1 MPRGETSNVADG
13 LEHVV
18 AAETVL
24 SKVDG
29 EAGVLIMRGHYLQDI
44 AGHRSF
50 EWLTGVL
57 WQDFVDRPLSE
68 ADLRRDLG
76 HARERAYTKMLDL
89 LPIAARLAPLAAVR
103 LLLASVPDDADDAP
117 LLLTATVAVG
127 LAAVIRL
134 RDGKKPIAPDP
145 HIGHAADFLRMLKWA
160 SPTPDETAALDTYLV
175 SAADHG
181 LNASTFTARVA
192 ASTRASLTDAI
203 TAALCA
209 LKGPLHGGAPGPVL
223 DMLDAIGPADNAEAW
238 LDAAVMR
245 GDRLMGFGHRVYRVQ
260 DPRSDVVKA
269 VVSRLNRDIGRLHYA
284 EAVEQA
290 ALAVLIKRKPN
301 RSLQT
306 NLEFYTAL
314 LLEALGIPRD
324 ALTGAFAVARVVGW
338 IAHALEQQA
347 GGRLIRP
354 QSDYIGPAPR
364 CITRLLHA
372 TSPACGRGR
381 REAPGEGLSHA
392 PHPRISIATTCQNYT
407 PPKYPSRCD
416 PSSTTPTPR

>member
-1 MPRGETSNVADG
+1 MPRGETSKVADG
-13 LEHVV
+13 LENVV

-29 EAGVLIMRGHYLQDI
+29 EAGVLILRGHHLRDI
-44 AGHRSF
+44 AGRRSF

-68 ADLRRDLG
+68 EALRRDLG
-76 HARERAYTKMLDL
+76 QARERAFSSMRDT
-89 LPIAARLAPLAAVR
+89 LPIAARLPPLAGLR
-103 LLLASVPDDADDAP
+103 LLLASVPDDADGAP

-127 LAAVIRL
+127 LAAVIRI
-134 RDGKKPIAPDP
+134 RAGKTPVAPDP
-145 HIGHAADFLRMLKWA
+145 HTGHAADFLRMLRGTA
-160 SPTPDETAALDTYLV
+160 RTADESAALDTYLV
-175 SAADHG
+175 TAADHG

-192 ASTRASLTDAI
+192 ASTKASLTDAV

-223 DMLDAIGPADNAEAW
+223 DMLDAIGPAENAEAW

-269 VVSRLNRDIGRLHYA
+269 VVSRLNHDVGRLRYA

-290 ALAVLIKRKPN
+290 ALAVLTTRKPN

-324 ALTGAFAVARVVGW
+324 AFTGVFAVARVVGW

-347 GGRLIRP
+347 EGRLIRP
-354 QSDYIGPAPR
+354 QSDYIGPLPR
-364 CITRLLHA
+364 A
-372 TSPACGRGR
+372 A
-381 REAPGEGLSHA
+381 
-392 PHPRISIATTCQNYT
+392 
-407 PPKYPSRCD
+407 
-416 PSSTTPTPR
+416 

>member
-1 MPRGETSNVADG
+1 MPRDDTSHVADG
-13 LEHVV
+13 LENVV

-29 EAGVLIMRGHYLQDI
+29 EAGVLILRGHRVEDV
-44 AGHRSF
+44 AGRRSF

-57 WQDFVDRPLSE
+57 WQGFVDRPLTE
-68 ADLRRDLG
+68 AALRRDLG
-76 HARERAYTKMLDL
+76 LARAQAFVDL
-89 LPIAARLAPLAAVR
+89 RDKLPMAAGLSPLAAAR
-103 LLLASVPDDADDAP
+103 LLLASVPDECPDQP
-117 LLLTATVAVG
+117 LRLTATLAVG
-127 LAAVIRL
+127 LAAAIRV
-134 RDGKKPIAPDP
+134 RDGKSALAPDP
-145 HIGHAADFLRMLKWA
+145 DAGHAADFLRMLKGVA
-160 SPTPDETAALDTYLV
+160 PTPDEAAALDTYLV
-175 SAADHG
+175 TAADHG
-181 LNASTFTARVA
+181 LNASTFTARVV
-192 ASTRASLTDAI
+192 ASTRASLTDAV

-223 DMLDAIGPADNAEAW
+223 DMLDAIGPAENAEAW

-269 VVSRLNRDIGRLHYA
+269 VVSKLNRDIGRLRYA

-290 ALAVLIKRKPN
+290 ALAVLVKRKPN

-314 LLEALGIPRD
+314 LLEALGVPRD
-324 ALTGAFAVARVVGW
+324 AFTGAFAIARVVGW

-354 QSDYIGPAPR
+354 QSAYVGPA
-364 CITRLLHA
+364 
-372 TSPACGRGR
+372 G
-381 REAPGEGLSHA
+381 
-392 PHPRISIATTCQNYT
+392 
-407 PPKYPSRCD
+407 
-416 PSSTTPTPR
+416 

>member
-13 LEHVV
+13 LENVV

-29 EAGVLIMRGHYLQDI
+29 AAGVLVLRGHHLHEV
-44 AGHRSF
+44 AGRRSF
-50 EWLTGVL
+50 EWLTGLL
-57 WQDFVDRPLSE
+57 WQELVSRPLGE

-76 HARERAYTKMLDL
+76 LARRQAFERLGAL
-89 LPIAARLAPLAAVR
+89 LPAAARLAPLAAVR
-103 LLLASVPDDADDAP
+103 LLLASVPDEADDAP

-127 LAAVIRL
+127 LAAAIRV
-134 RDGKKPIAPDP
+134 RDGRPPVAPDP
-145 HIGHAADFLRMLKWA
+145 SAGHAADFLRMLKGA
-160 SPTPDETAALDTYLV
+160 PPAPDEAAALETYLV
-175 SAADHG
+175 TAADHG

-192 ASTRASLTDAI
+192 ASTQASLTDAV
-203 TAALCA
+203 TAALCT

-223 DMLDAIGPADNAEAW
+223 DMLDAIGAPENAEAW
-238 LDAAVMR
+238 LDAAVLR

-269 VVSRLNRDIGRLHYA
+269 VVQRLNRDIGRLRYA

-290 ALAVLIKRKPN
+290 ALAVLARRKPA

-314 LLEALGIPRD
+314 LLEALSVPRD
-324 ALTGAFAVARVVGW
+324 AFTGVFAVARVVGW
-338 IAHALEQQA
+338 IAHAREQQA

-354 QSDYIGPAPR
+354 QSAYVGPEPR
-364 CITRLLHA
+364 SNVRSTAAIDGR
-372 TSPACGRGR
+372 SPR
-381 REAPGEGLSHA
+381 P
-392 PHPRISIATTCQNYT
+392 
-407 PPKYPSRCD
+407 
-416 PSSTTPTPR
+416 

>member
-1 MPRGETSNVADG
+1 MLIHLIKIDEARLNVWHCHVNLPRRTHMPRGETSNVADG
-13 LEHVV
+13 LENVV

-24 SKVDG
+24 SNVDG
-29 EAGVLIMRGHYLQDI
+29 EAGVLILRGHYLQDI
-44 AGHRSF
+44 AERRSF
-50 EWLTGVL
+50 EWLTGLL

-68 ADLRRDLG
+68 AELRRDLG
-76 HARERAYTKMLDL
+76 LARVRAFERFGDL
-89 LPIAARLAPLAAVR
+89 LPGAGRLTPLAAVR
-103 LLLASVPDDADDAP
+103 LLLASVPDDAEDAP
-117 LLLTATVAVG
+117 LLLTAMVAVG
-127 LAAVIRL
+127 LAAAIRV
-134 RDGKKPIAPDP
+134 RDGKPPIAPDP
-145 HIGHAADFLRMLKWA
+145 RSGHAADFLRMLKGTPPA
-160 SPTPDETAALDTYLV
+160 PDEAAALDTYLV

-192 ASTRASLTDAI
+192 ASTRASLTDAV

-223 DMLDAIGPADNAEAW
+223 DMLDAIGPAENAETW

-269 VVSRLNRDIGRLHYA
+269 VVERLNRDAGRLRYA

-290 ALAVLIKRKPN
+290 ALAVLVKRKPN

-324 ALTGAFAVARVVGW
+324 AFTGVFAVARVVGW

-354 QSDYIGPAPR
+354 QSDYVGLMPR
-364 CITRLLHA
+364 
-372 TSPACGRGR
+372 G
-381 REAPGEGLSHA
+381 
-392 PHPRISIATTCQNYT
+392 
-407 PPKYPSRCD
+407 
-416 PSSTTPTPR
+416 

>member
-13 LEHVV
+13 LENVV
-18 AAETVL
+18 AAETML

-29 EAGVLIMRGHYLQDI
+29 EAGVLILRGQYLQDI
-44 AGHRSF
+44 AGRHSF
-50 EWLTGVL
+50 EWLTGLL
-57 WQDFVDRPLSE
+57 WQELVDRPLSE
-68 ADLRRDLG
+68 EALRRDLG
-76 HARERAYTKMLDL
+76 QARERAFASLRDT
-89 LPIAARLAPLAAVR
+89 LPIAGRLPPLAALR
-103 LLLASVPDDADDAP
+103 LLLASVPDDAEDAP

-127 LAAVIRL
+127 LAAVIRI
-134 RDGKKPIAPDP
+134 RDGKLPVAPDP
-145 HIGHAADFLRMLKWA
+145 GIGHAADFLRMLQGA
-160 SPTPDETAALDTYLV
+160 APTSDEAAALDTYLV
-175 SAADHG
+175 TAADHG

-192 ASTRASLTDAI
+192 ASTRASLTDAV

-223 DMLDAIGPADNAEAW
+223 DMLDAIGPAENAETW
-238 LDAAVMR
+238 LDGAVMR

-269 VVSRLNRDIGRLHYA
+269 VVSRLSRDTGRLRYA

-290 ALAVLIKRKPN
+290 ALAVLAKRKPN

-324 ALTGAFAVARVVGW
+324 AFTGVFAVARVVGW

-364 CITRLLHA
+364 A
-372 TSPACGRGR
+372 V
-381 REAPGEGLSHA
+381 
-392 PHPRISIATTCQNYT
+392 
-407 PPKYPSRCD
+407 
-416 PSSTTPTPR
+416 

>member
-29 EAGVLIMRGHYLQDI
+29 EAGVLILRGHYLQDI
-44 AGHRSF
+44 AGRRSF

-57 WQDFVDRPLSE
+57 WQDFVNRRLDE
-68 ADLRRDLG
+68 DALRRDLG
-76 HARERAYTKMLDL
+76 LARERAFSRLHDL
-89 LPIAARLAPLAAVR
+89 LPIAGRLPPLAAVR
-103 LLLASVPDDADDAP
+103 VLLASVPDDAEDAP
-117 LLLTATVAVG
+117 LLLTVAVG

-134 RDGKKPIAPDP
+134 RDGKLPVAPDP
-145 HIGHAADFLRMLKWA
+145 HAGHAADFLRMLKGA
-160 SPTPDETAALDTYLV
+160 AATPDEAAALDTYLV

-192 ASTRASLTDAI
+192 ASTRASLTDAV
-203 TAALCA
+203 TAALCT

-223 DMLDAIGPADNAEAW
+223 DMLDAIGPAENAEAW
-238 LDAAVMR
+238 LDAAVMH

-284 EAVEQA
+284 EAVEHA
-290 ALAVLIKRKPN
+290 ALAVLAKRKPN

-324 ALTGAFAVARVVGW
+324 AFTGAFAVARVVGW
-338 IAHALEQQA
+338 IAHALEQQE

-354 QSDYIGPAPR
+354 QSEYIGPA
-364 CITRLLHA
+364 A
-372 TSPACGRGR
+372 T
-381 REAPGEGLSHA
+381 
-392 PHPRISIATTCQNYT
+392 
-407 PPKYPSRCD
+407 
-416 PSSTTPTPR
+416 

>member
-29 EAGVLIMRGHYLQDI
+29 EAGVLILRGHRLQEI

-68 ADLRRDLG
+68 QDLRRDLG
-76 HARERAYTKMLDL
+76 QARMRAFAAMHEL
-89 LPIAARLAPLAAVR
+89 LPIGARLSPLAAVR
-103 LLLASVPDDADDAP
+103 MLLASVPDDSADAP

-127 LAAVIRL
+127 LAAVLRI
-134 RDGKKPIAPDP
+134 RDGKAPVAPDP
-145 HIGHAADFLRMLKWA
+145 HAAHAADFLHMLKGVP
-160 SPTPDETAALDTYLV
+160 PTADEAAAFDTYLV

-192 ASTRASLTDAI
+192 ASTRASLTDAV

-223 DMLDAIGPADNAEAW
+223 DMLDAIGPAENAEAW

-269 VVSRLNRDIGRLHYA
+269 VVLRLNRDVGRLHYA

-290 ALAVLIKRKPN
+290 ALAVLVKRKPN

-314 LLEALGIPRD
+314 LLEALGLPRD
-324 ALTGAFAVARVVGW
+324 AFTGAFAVARVVGW

-354 QSDYIGPAPR
+354 QSDYIGPQP
-364 CITRLLHA
+364 
-372 TSPACGRGR
+372 PA
-381 REAPGEGLSHA
+381 
-392 PHPRISIATTCQNYT
+392 
-407 PPKYPSRCD
+407 
-416 PSSTTPTPR
+416 

>member
-1 MPRGETSNVADG
+1 MIVCHRAVNRQRRTQMPRGETSNIADG
-13 LEHVV
+13 LENVV

-29 EAGVLIMRGHYLQDI
+29 EAGVLILRGHYLQDI
-44 AGHRSF
+44 AGRRSF

-57 WQDFVDRPLSE
+57 WQDFVDRPLSDE
-68 ADLRRDLG
+68 ALRRDLG
-76 HARERAYTKMLDL
+76 QARERAFISLRDT
-89 LPIAARLAPLAAVR
+89 LPAAGRLPPLAGLR
-103 LLLASVPDDADDAP
+103 LLLASVPDDAIDAP

-127 LAAVIRL
+127 LAAVIRI
-134 RDGKKPIAPDP
+134 RAGKAPLAPDP
-145 HIGHAADFLRMLKWA
+145 RTGHAADFLRMLRGIP
-160 SPTPDETAALDTYLV
+160 PTADESAALDTYLV
-175 SAADHG
+175 TAADHG

-192 ASTRASLTDAI
+192 ASTKASLTDAV

-223 DMLDAIGPADNAEAW
+223 DMLDAIGPAENAKAW

-269 VVSRLNRDIGRLHYA
+269 VVSRLNRDVGRLRYA

-290 ALAVLIKRKPN
+290 ALAVLATRKPN

-324 ALTGAFAVARVVGW
+324 GFTGVFAIARVVGW

-347 GGRLIRP
+347 YGRLIRP
-354 QSDYIGPAPR
+354 QSDYIGPLPR
-364 CITRLLHA
+364 A
-372 TSPACGRGR
+372 G
-381 REAPGEGLSHA
+381 
-392 PHPRISIATTCQNYT
+392 
-407 PPKYPSRCD
+407 
-416 PSSTTPTPR
+416 